1 MMNNM
6 INGNITSIEQMTDY
20 IGKDNSKNNVSK
32 TYDGKTFAD
41 IYNQKRSIEEVIS
54 DSDIDASKKL
64 KFSKHAG
71 ARLDERDIQFIGNIL
86 KEDQKGEID
95 YRKIFRKEL
104 FFYDVE
110 FKNKEEI
117 LEHMTREMQIRG
129 LISKEG
135 SKSVFKREEMSTT
148 ELGNMV
154 AIPHAMSND
163 SEEAVVSVMILKKPI
178 LWENEKV
185 QVVLLLNV
193 PKSQYNMWEVVFK
206 RLYQYLIGDQGVTKL
221 IKDKDYDDFI
231 RHLERNE

>member
-1 MMNNM
+1 MKL
-6 INGNITSIEQMTDY
+6 IIE
-20 IGKDNSKNNVSK
+20 
-32 TYDGKTFAD
+32 
-41 IYNQKRSIEEVIS
+41 R
-54 DSDIDASKKL
+54 
-64 KFSKHAG
+64 FSK
-71 ARLDERDIQFIGNIL
+71 RII
-86 KEDQKGEID
+86 
-95 YRKIFRKEL
+95 
-104 FFYDVE
+104 FYDVE

-185 QVVLLLNV
+185 QVVLYSMYQSHNT
-193 PKSQYNMWEVVFK
+193 NMWEVVFK

>member
-1 MMNNM
+1 MKQPCMEEFLG
-6 INGNITSIEQMTDY
+6 IKDRIYDNGKECIKLYKDFLKKRDAITE
-20 IGKDNSKNNVSK
+20 
-32 TYDGKTFAD
+32 
-41 IYNQKRSIEEVIS
+41 
-54 DSDIDASKKL
+54 
-64 KFSKHAG
+64 
-71 ARLDERDIQFIGNIL
+71 
-86 KEDQKGEID
+86 
-95 YRKIFRKEL
+95 
-104 FFYDVE
+104 
-110 FKNKEEI
+110 EEI

-148 ELGNMV
+148 ELGYMV

>member
-1 MMNNM
+1 MDTNQRSVWRQFIIIRAVSYTHLDKIKK
-6 INGNITSIEQMTDY
+6 INL
-20 IGKDNSKNNVSK
+20 
-32 TYDGKTFAD
+32 F
-41 IYNQKRSIEEVIS
+41 
-54 DSDIDASKKL
+54 
-64 KFSKHAG
+64 
-71 ARLDERDIQFIGNIL
+71 LDETDIQFIGNIL

-178 LWENEKV
+178 LWENEKAV
-185 QVVLLLNV
+185 
-193 PKSQYNMWEVVFK
+193 SY
-206 RLYQYLIGDQGVTKL
+206 T
-221 IKDKDYDDFI
+221 
-231 RHLERNE
+231 HLQRDLFRRSRNGI

>member
-1 MMNNM
+1 M
-6 INGNITSIEQMTDY
+6 
-20 IGKDNSKNNVSK
+20 
-32 TYDGKTFAD
+32 
-41 IYNQKRSIEEVIS
+41 
-54 DSDIDASKKL
+54 
-64 KFSKHAG
+64 
-71 ARLDERDIQFIGNIL
+71 
-86 KEDQKGEID
+86 
-95 YRKIFRKEL
+95 
-104 FFYDVE
+104 E
-110 FKNKEEI
+110 FNNKEEI

-231 RHLERNE
+231 CHLERNE

>member
-1 MMNNM
+1 
-6 INGNITSIEQMTDY
+6 
-20 IGKDNSKNNVSK
+20 
-32 TYDGKTFAD
+32 
-41 IYNQKRSIEEVIS
+41 
-54 DSDIDASKKL
+54 
-64 KFSKHAG
+64 
-71 ARLDERDIQFIGNIL
+71 
-86 KEDQKGEID
+86 
-95 YRKIFRKEL
+95 
-104 FFYDVE
+104 
-110 FKNKEEI
+110 
-117 LEHMTREMQIRG
+117 MTREMQIRG

-206 RLYQYLIGDQGVTKL
+206 RLYQYLIGDQGVTKINQK
-221 IKDKDYDDFI
+221 IKIMMILFVIWKEMNRKEI
-231 RHLERNE
+231 SWNH